1 MRIKRLY
8 ANLLVWMM
16 AEGEENRVMKF
27 VQMNLLKMAIQLSK
41 ELQVK

>member
-1 MRIKRLY
+1 
-8 ANLLVWMM
+8 MM

>member
-1 MRIKRLY
+1 
-8 ANLLVWMM
+8 MM

-41 ELQVK
+41 ELQVKWVSG